1 MRVTA
6 TTGMSIKSQELT
18 TKSVKQL
25 VDFVKVSPETN
36 MRLVTLIQE
45 LQDAFGKATV
55 GILDDVVKAIESE
68 DMASLHNKLM
78 ARDIPL
84 STSSSLLALAQELD
98 AVSREKLDKLVSQA
112 KRGAISLGKIV
123 ISRVITALV

>member
-6 TTGMSIKSQELT
+6 SSGMSIKSQELT

-25 VDFVKVSPETN
+25 VEFGKLSPDTN
-36 MRLVTLIQE
+36 LRLITLLQE

-55 GILDDVVKAIESE
+55 GILEDVVQAVESG

-84 STSSSLLALAQELD
+84 STSSSLLSLAQELD
-98 AVSREKLDKLVSQA
+98 AVSREKLDKLVRQA

-123 ISRVITALV
+123 ISRAIAALV